1 MQTKLLVV
9 GGGFIGMHIADKG
22 LQAGWLVTVIRL
34 TSSTAIFRN
43 DRLTVIQSDIT
54 DITDLK
60 NKIKE
65 LDYDYVVN
73 CGGYIDHTL
82 FFSGGRTMIDGHFMG
97 VLNLVSLLNR
107 QRLKSF
113 INLGSSDEYGNI
125 PGPQSEKDVE
135 KPISP
140 YSFGKFASTK
150 FLEML
155 FRTEDFPAT
164 TLRLFLVYGPRQEYK
179 RFIPHIIKGC
189 LLGNDIPVSEGMQVR
204 DFLYVDDLV
213 NAIFNVFVSSKSRGE
228 TINLASGNPVTIR
241 EVIIKVQEIIRNGN
255 PLFGQVQYRIG
266 ENMCLYASIEK
277 ATRIL
282 NWKPLTS
289 LDNGLTATIA
299 YYRDQLCL

>member
-22 LQAGWLVTVIRL
+22 LEAGWLVTVIRL
-34 TSSTAIFRN
+34 TSSVTLIKN

-54 DITDLK
+54 DMVDLK
-60 NKIKE
+60 NKVK
-65 LDYDYVVN
+65 DTNYDYVVN

-82 FFSGGRTMIDGHFMG
+82 FFSGGRKMIDSHFSG

-107 QRLKSF
+107 ERLKSF

-125 PGPQSEKDVE
+125 PAPQSENDLE

-140 YSFGKFASTK
+140 YSFGKLASTK

-155 FRTEDFPAT
+155 FRTEAFPAT

-213 NAIFNVFVSSKSRGE
+213 NAIFKVFESPNARGE

-241 EVIIKVQEIIRNGN
+241 EIITRVQEKIRNGN
-255 PLFGQVQYRIG
+255 PVFGQIPYRIG
-266 ENMCLYASIEK
+266 ENMSLYADIEK
-277 ATRIL
+277 AKTIL
-282 NWKPLTS
+282 NWQPLTS
-289 LDNGLTATIA
+289 LEDGLSTTIA
-299 YYRDQLCL
+299 YYRNQI